1 MMHLLMQVASAVVGR
16 PGTGTTS
23 EAIISGCPIIFN
35 ALGGFMPQEYIT
47 LRYARRHGISQ
58 EVYHPDHLPE
68 ILARWA
74 SHPNDL
80 AVVRRRLVECVPKAQ
95 PRDILQLIADQAD
108 RLPPEPPHKG
118 PRAPY
123 VQLLEEDP
131 RFANPTRQGRRTA
144 H

>member
-1 MMHLLMQVASAVVGR
+1 MHLLMQVASAVVGR

-23 EAIISGCPIIFN
+23 EAIIAGCPIIFN

-47 LRYARRHGISQ
+47 LRYARRHGIAS
-58 EVYHPDHLPE
+58 EVYQPDQLAA

-80 AVVRRRLVECVPKAQ
+80 AVLRRRLLECVPEAH
-95 PRDILQLIADQAD
+95 PRDILRLVADQAAQ
-108 RLPPEPPHKG
+108 LPPEPPHKG

-131 RFANPTRQGRRTA
+131 RFAQQPRRGRRTA
-144 H
+144 R